1 MGGAGLSLSGAVDVS
16 ANSERN
22 RHSEK
27 YSATSNVRLVNPSLR
42 TLLLIPK
49 SWLIL
54 SINRD
59 SLLLRWGSFYLPSQE
74 PGLNSPDTA
83 NQLIAEHYDRTQYT
97 SNAFFYSSP
106 GHLRATAHLYGVETV
121 PIEKARV
128 LELGCAAGGNLLPF
142 ALAYPDAH
150 AVGVDLSPLQ
160 IQQGQKVVQDLGIK
174 NLDLRAMSLTDID
187 NDFGEFDYIIVH
199 GVFSWVPPE
208 VRQAILRICREN
220 LSPQGIAYVSY
231 NTYPGW
237 KAGDI
242 VRDAMLLHSHSAT
255 SDEEKLSSA
264 KAMLTLLSD
273 GLAASNPLAPSLRA
287 AVAQLQ
293 KQSDYY
299 VAHEYLETF
308 NAPCYFLEFADA
320 AQQAGLAYLGDAEAH
335 CELSATYGQNVQL
348 NHSLIALGQPK
359 VLRQQYLDLAVGRNF
374 RKSMLVHQEREAD
387 VAVSPN
393 LDLLRDLRWAGHFT
407 KADTPANAPVGSQA
421 FTNHKGGPLHT
432 SEAKVLAVIKVLSDA
447 WPATISFSDL
457 VLQVQAST
465 LVEGNSGTAEQS
477 VQEALE
483 ILFKLN
489 QLRFSLEAGP
499 YDDKRHDIPTLIP
512 GFAYMQVASK
522 DAAFGVGCF
531 SFWHDVVNVQLK
543 DAEAFILPYMNGTN
557 SAAQLRTRLC
567 DALRQGKVAGTDGN
581 MLTGQRNLDAKVQE
595 MLDKLMALLKAK
607 GLLLA

>member
-1 MGGAGLSLSGAVDVS
+1 M
-16 ANSERN
+16 
-22 RHSEK
+22 
-27 YSATSNVRLVNPSLR
+27 
-42 TLLLIPK
+42 
-49 SWLIL
+49 
-54 SINRD
+54 
-59 SLLLRWGSFYLPSQE
+59 
-74 PGLNSPDTA
+74 NSPDTA

-142 ALAYPDAH
+142 ALAYPEAH

-187 NDFGEFDYIIVH
+187 KDFGQFDYIIVH

-255 SDEEKLSSA
+255 TDEEKLASA

-273 GLAASNPLAPSLRA
+273 GLAASNPLAPSLRG

-320 AQQAGLAYLGDAEAH
+320 AQQAGLAYLGDAESH
-335 CELSATYGQNVQL
+335 SELSATYGQNVQL
-348 NHSLIALGQPK
+348 NHSLIAMGQPK
-359 VLRQQYLDLAVGRNF
+359 VLRQQYLDLAIGRNF

-393 LDLLRDLRWAGHFT
+393 LDLLPDLRWAGHFT
-407 KADTPANAPVGSQA
+407 RGESPADAPAGHHAYI
-421 FTNHKGGPLHT
+421 NHRGGPLNT
-432 SEAKVLAVIKVLSDA
+432 SEAKVIAVIETLTTA
-447 WPATISFSDL
+447 WPRTLSFDEL
-457 VLQVQAST
+457 LAGVQAT
-465 LVEGNSGTAEQS
+465 TYIEGDAEAQAKA

-483 ILFKLN
+483 ILFRLN
-489 QLRFSLEAGP
+489 QLRYGCGAGP
-499 YDDKRHDIPTLIP
+499 YDAESIEVVDETSNPTLLD
-512 GFAYMQVASK
+512 GFLNVLEAGRDPEFGMGQANAWHEVVRLNLKEAETYILRYM
-522 DAAFGVGCF
+522 DGRETI
-531 SFWHDVVNVQLK
+531 VQLK
-543 DAEAFILPYMNGTN
+543 
-557 SAAQLRTRLC
+557 TRLR
-567 DALRQGKVAGTDGN
+567 DAWQQGKVPGLDGKT
-581 MLTGQRNLDAKVQE
+581 LAGQRNLDAKAQDA
-595 MLDKLMALLKAK
+595 LNKLLTLLKRTALLK
-607 GLLLA
+607 